1 MNGPTTRPLA
11 EVDAAP
17 SYPKAY
23 SKSVGGDDEESNSGN
38 INKIVIDLGKSVS
51 SIALCA
57 AFCGI
62 CVAITIGTVWHSKE
76 REVSTEAQ
84 YRKTQ
89 NHVDEM
95 TNELKRL
102 RDRLEDKDRAN

>member
-1 MNGPTTRPLA
+1 MSNTRLLDGP
-11 EVDAAP
+11 AP
-17 SYPKAY
+17 DYPKPY
-23 SKSVGGDDEESNSGN
+23 QVSSSIGRDESQNGIGN
-38 INKIVIDLGKSVS
+38 PRIRIDLGNSVS
-51 SIALCA
+51 IIALCA
-57 AFCGI
+57 ALCGL
-62 CVAITIGTVWHSKE
+62 CAAITVGVVWHSKE

-102 RDRLEDKDRAN
+102 RDRLEDRQNATR